1 MCDEPAYEGDPI
13 ANAVAALEAENER
26 LRVLLVQSK
35 RYVEHSYHEFR
46 EPDERELLAAIDAA
60 LH

>member
-1 MCDEPAYEGDPI
+1 MADMSNE
-13 ANAVAALEAENER
+13 AVFATVHRQAQEIER
-26 LRVLLVQSK
+26 LRVLLLQSK